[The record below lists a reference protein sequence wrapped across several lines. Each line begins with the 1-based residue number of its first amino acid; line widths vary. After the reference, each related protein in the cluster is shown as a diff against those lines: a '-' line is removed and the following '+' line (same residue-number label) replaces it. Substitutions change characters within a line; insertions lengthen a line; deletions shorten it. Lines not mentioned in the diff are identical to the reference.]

1 LSQGEVAL
9 LGAYQRASA
18 EFAGTQQ
25 TLINARA
32 QLASLEDQAMTLLGK
47 SSGILE
53 SLLAM
58 KFPVEE
64 APSTGG
70 NGVAKKKEKVHARA

>member
-1 LSQGEVAL
+1 MDSKIVDHTKRNQDYLQGLLTKLQKNDLSGLSQGEVAL

-32 QLASLEDQAMTLLGK
+32 QLASLEDQAKTLLW
-47 SSGILE
+47 
-53 SLLAM
+53 
-58 KFPVEE
+58 
-64 APSTGG
+64 
-70 NGVAKKKEKVHARA
+70 